1 MKTQPGNYGPQG
13 AHWDGNGTN
22 FSIYSEHATQV
33 DLCLFSQDDPAH
45 ETDRIPLLERTFY
58 HWHAYVP
65 DIHPG
70 QLYGYR
76 VKGPYAPEEG
86 HRFNEHKLL
95 VDPYTRALHDE
106 IQWDDSVFGYRIG
119 DEQEDLSF
127 DDRDSAPFIPKGVVI
142 DESFDWGDDTLPARP
157 LEKSLIY
164 ELHVKGMTKLHPEVP
179 EEQRGTYAGLA
190 APVIIE
196 HLKSLGVTA
205 IELLPVQSFVDPQR
219 LLDLDLVNYWGYD
232 PIGFFALAN
241 RYAAAQDPNERVREF
256 KNMVKA
262 YHQAGIEVLLDV
274 CYGHTCEADQ
284 RGPTISFRGVD
295 NLTYYRLSAE
305 NKRYYL
311 DSSSQ
316 GNVPN
321 MMHGQ
326 TMRMIL
332 DSLRYWA
339 EVMHVD
345 GFRFDMAPILAREPD
360 EYDRLSAFF
369 RAIYQDP
376 VLSRLK
382 LIAEPWDAGNEGYQ
396 VGKFPPPWAEW
407 NEAYRN
413 TTRKFW
419 RGDDRQIAGMSGRL
433 MASSDLFQSQR
444 GPYASINFVSIHDG
458 LTLHDI
464 VSYNDKHNEAN
475 HEDNQD
481 GPAHTNSWNCGEDGE
496 TDNPEIL
503 DLREQQK
510 RNFLTTLF
518 LSQGVPM
525 IQMGDE
531 LGRTQKGNNNAYCQD
546 SELTWMPWDLNDRQ
560 RDQIQFVQKL
570 GKLMHEHPVFQSC
583 EFLTLA
589 GNEESVIETVA
600 WLRPDGQP
608 MEEHDWGNPRAR
620 CLGFLLR
627 GDKLQ
632 DRDPQGNPCH
642 DDDILVLMN
651 AWREAI
657 PFRLP
662 EDREKP
668 KWSPLIDTRH
678 PCGEVKVQ
686 ELAGGETYELA
697 AHCAAVL
704 SRRNLD

>member
-13 AHWDGNGTN
+13 AHWDGRGTN
-22 FSIYSEHATQV
+22 FSIYSECATEV
-33 DLCLFSQDDPAH
+33 DLCLFSQDDPAQ
-45 ETDRIPLLERTFY
+45 ETERIPLIERTFY
-58 HWHAYVP
+58 HWHAYLP

-76 VKGPYAPEEG
+76 VKGPYAPEKG

-95 VDPYTRALHDE
+95 VDPYTRALHGE
-106 IQWDDSVFGYRIG
+106 IQWNDAVFGYRIG

-127 DDRDSAPFIPKGVVI
+127 DDRDSAPFVPKGVVI
-142 DESFDWGDDTLPARP
+142 DESFDWGDEPRPARP

-164 ELHVKGMTKLHPEVP
+164 ELHVKGMTQLHPEIP

-190 APVIIE
+190 SPMIIE
-196 HLKSLGVTA
+196 HLQSLGVTA

-219 LLDLDLVNYWGYD
+219 LLDLGLVNYWGYD
-232 PIGFFALAN
+232 PIAFFAPAN

-256 KNMVKA
+256 KGMVKA
-262 YHQAGIEVLLDV
+262 YHQAGIEVLMDV
-274 CYGHTCEADQ
+274 CYGHTCEGNQ
-284 RGPTISFRGVD
+284 QGPTISFRGVD
-295 NLTYYRLSAE
+295 NLTYYRLSGE

-339 EVMHVD
+339 NEMHID

-413 TTRKFW
+413 TSRKFW
-419 RGDDRQIAGMSGRL
+419 RGDEGQIADMSGRL
-433 MASSDLFQSQR
+433 MASSDLFQAQR

-475 HEDNQD
+475 HEDNKD
-481 GPAHTNSWNCGEDGE
+481 GPAKTNSWNCGAEGE

-510 RNFLTTLF
+510 RNLLTTLF

-531 LGRTQKGNNNAYCQD
+531 LGRSQQGNNNAYCQD
-546 SELTWMPWDLNDRQ
+546 SELTWMPWDLSDRQ
-560 RDQIQFVQKL
+560 WDLVQFVQKL
-570 GKLMHEHPVFQSC
+570 SKLMHEHAVFQSR

-589 GNEESVIETVA
+589 GGEESVIETVA
-600 WLRPDGQP
+600 WLRPDGKP
-608 MEEHDWGNPRAR
+608 MEDHDWSNSHAR
-620 CLGFLLR
+620 CFGFLLL
-627 GDKLQ
+627 GNKLQ

-642 DDDILVLMN
+642 DDDMLVLMN
-651 AWREAI
+651 AWQEAV

-662 EDREKP
+662 KDPGKP
-668 KWSPLIDTRH
+668 NWSPLIDTVH
-678 PCGEVKVQ
+678 PRGEVETQ
-686 ELAGGETYELA
+686 NLAGGETYELA
-697 AHCAAVL
+697 ARSAAVL
-704 SRRNLD
+704 LRRKTD